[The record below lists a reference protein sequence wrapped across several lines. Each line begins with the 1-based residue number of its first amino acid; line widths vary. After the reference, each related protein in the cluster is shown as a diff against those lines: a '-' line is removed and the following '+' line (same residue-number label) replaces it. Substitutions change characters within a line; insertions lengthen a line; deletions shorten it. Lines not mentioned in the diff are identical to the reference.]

1 MELLSKLGHLW
12 LLDHSLRPV
21 VRIWFLGWSLKPW
34 IIRRSII
41 NQVIL
46 STKLIIVP
54 LELRFVRNRI
64 NLEVGGYRWL
74 LWVPWDIKLVLFYQ
88 SVIILLIWMS
98 FVQLLLGRVPS
109 DRSWLFFV
117 WIVIL
122 WRFLLWIEHIVVWV
136 PIVSKGIDLVRRRGV
151 TLMVNYTD
159 RRPHDSS
166 QSWRYFGLV
175 ISVSDSD
182 LSDRAFVI

>member
-74 LWVPWDIKLVLFYQ
+74 LWVPWDTKLVLFYQ
-88 SVIILLIWMS
+88 SVIILLIRMS

-117 WIVIL
+117 WIVFDNQKKAKRECQKMTSLKRIVTVGEAGL
-122 WRFLLWIEHIVVWV
+122 LFGSPWVLELRFTKSWETSASRFSAHVV
-136 PIVSKGIDLVRRRGV
+136 P
-151 TLMVNYTD
+151 
-159 RRPHDSS
+159 
-166 QSWRYFGLV
+166 F
-175 ISVSDSD
+175 
-182 LSDRAFVI
+182 